1 MLCPVCHEENPH
13 RNRFCG
19 QCGTPLSDRAHLQ
32 ATLDASQRFRNET
45 FELQDVIAQ
54 PRREPNDDG
63 LPSPDPHEK
72 LSEELLPKEAIDYD
86 NSIPLL
92 AEPGMD
98 RRRQTPDSIRRAMQE
113 VLSCLRWKW
122 RERSSVK
129 ITENV

>member
-1 MLCPVCHEENPH
+1 
-13 RNRFCG
+13 
-19 QCGTPLSDRAHLQ
+19 
-32 ATLDASQRFRNET
+32 LDASQRFRNET

-54 PRREPNDDG
+54 PQREPNDDG